1 MKKNIL
7 YIILI
12 IIMIIAIILS
22 IVIYL
27 NSNYIEIRYVAS
39 SIGDAVVGWVP
50 KEKSL
55 SINRLGK
62 YEYFDN
68 NNSNSNEDY
77 TIKSGNIEK
86 NDLQEIESK
95 IINTISSST
104 KIDSIDII
112 SGGYFLEYKNKK
124 FEISS
129 EDFNNIIKAVNENWF
144 NINSN

>member
-12 IIMIIAIILS
+12 IIMIIATILS

-27 NSNYIEIRYVAS
+27 NSNYIKIRYVAS
-39 SIGDAVVGWVP
+39 SIGDAVIGWAP

-62 YEYFDN
+62 YEYYDN

-129 EDFNNIIKAVNENWF
+129 EDFNNIIKAVNEN
-144 NINSN
+144 